1 MKQPDIIALCNQ
13 KGGVGKTTC
22 ALNIAAGL
30 NLLGKKVL
38 LVDFD
43 PQAHLTYSLGVAAH
57 ELQKTIYPVIKGS
70 ASLEDV
76 LLEHGGLSFLPANL
90 ELAEMENEKD
100 LLPGREFSLKNTL
113 SGIRD
118 KEYILI
124 DCPPSAGFLTVNA
137 LVCAGE
143 IFIPLQME
151 FLALKGM
158 GRLMSRIED
167 VQKNLNKE
175 LKISGIIPTR
185 FDSRRKLNKA
195 ILDSISQRFGDRVFS
210 TVIRENIAV
219 AEAPSFGQTI
229 FEYAPRSH
237 GAEDFLSL
245 CKEIIK
251 RKQRKGTMG

>member
-1 MKQPDIIALCNQ
+1 MKTEIIALCNQ

-30 NLLGKKVL
+30 TMLGKKVL

-43 PQAHLTYSLGVAAH
+43 PQAHLTYSLGIAAH
-57 ELQKTIYPVIKGS
+57 DLKKTIYSVVKGS
-70 ASLEDV
+70 ILPDEAM
-76 LLEHGGLSFLPANL
+76 LEHDGISVLPANL
-90 ELAEMENEKD
+90 DLAQMENEKAAFPD
-100 LLPGREFSLKNTL
+100 GEFTLKNKL

-137 LVCAGE
+137 LACSRE
-143 IFIPLQME
+143 IYIPLQME

-158 GRLMSRIED
+158 GRLMNRIEE
-167 VQKNLNKE
+167 VQKSFNRNLE
-175 LKISGIIPTR
+175 ISGIIATR
-185 FDSRRKLNKA
+185 FDSRRKLNNA
-195 ILDSISQRFGDRVFS
+195 IMDSIRERFGNKVFS
-210 TVIRENIAV
+210 TVIRENIVV

-229 FEYAPRSH
+229 FEYAPKSH

-245 CKEIIK
+245 CEEILK
-251 RKQRKGTMG
+251 RK